1 MLLKVFFSQRKAQPK
16 SNSGIIFSLKIN
28 NDYYFMTHP
37 RASPCFLHTP
47 FACTA
52 VAQPAMEHTLNAPCR
67 LQSPRACK
75 ERMIKAEEER
85 RRGGEERGGELLEI
99 RGSLM

>member
-1 MLLKVFFSQRKAQPK
+1 MLRELFFSQRKAQPK
-16 SNSGIIFSLKIN
+16 SNSGIIFSLLRIN

-85 RRGGEERGGELLEI
+85 RRGER
-99 RGSLM
+99 SY